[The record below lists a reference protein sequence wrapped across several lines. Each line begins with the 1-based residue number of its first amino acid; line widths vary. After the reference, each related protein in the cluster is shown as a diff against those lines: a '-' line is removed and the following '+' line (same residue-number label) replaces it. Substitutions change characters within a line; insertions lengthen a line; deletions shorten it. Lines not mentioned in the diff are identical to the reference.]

1 MFEVEIIVWEG
12 LEKLTTLIYLK
23 ARKKEL
29 SLRSLGIGAIGLS
42 CVPPVSRATR
52 YWVTR
57 HWHQPSSRRCN
68 TDGAKS
74 FCPSLCK
81 RPTGSSQP
89 QLEYSVSLRHSDL
102 WHGQYQYY
110 INYICNRSFG
120 FFFYF
125 FLSSSLKSSFLQ
137 IHFSTWTSALLE
149 VSGRTTRLWNNI
161 RSWARVH
168 QGALPFLPHDH
179 TSPPLPAPLGRIIHS
194 KGELALGGTDTT
206 ISLEGSAS
214 PQINLEL
221 SWDFFCLSNYPSHL
235 KVRKPNLW
243 DPETQTPAARVAEES
258 RLMPHTVTVFLLA
271 HEPLS
276 SPSVK

>member
-12 LEKLTTLIYLK
+12 LEKLTTLIYLN

-57 HWHQPSSRRCN
+57 HWRQPSSRRCT

-125 FLSSSLKSSFLQ
+125 FFVVFFKIIVSSNTLFHMNISTSGGQWENHQVMKQHKILSSGTPGSSSFPAP
-137 IHFSTWTSALLE
+137 W
-149 VSGRTTRLWNNI
+149 
-161 RSWARVH
+161 
-168 QGALPFLPHDH
+168 PHIP
-179 TSPPLPAPLGRIIHS
+179 TSP
-194 KGELALGGTDTT
+194 
-206 ISLEGSAS
+206 
-214 PQINLEL
+214 
-221 SWDFFCLSNYPSHL
+221 C
-235 KVRKPNLW
+235 
-243 DPETQTPAARVAEES
+243 TPWQDH
-258 RLMPHTVTVFLLA
+258 P
-271 HEPLS
+271 
-276 SPSVK
+276 

>member
-1 MFEVEIIVWEG
+1 MEIIVWEG

-57 HWHQPSSRRCN
+57 HWRQPSSRRCT

-81 RPTGSSQP
+81 CPTGSSQP

-110 INYICNRSFG
+110 INYICNLD
-120 FFFYF
+120 FFIIIIIFVF
-125 FLSSSLKSSFLQ
+125 FKIIISSNTLFHMNISTSGGQWENHQVIKQHKILSSGTPGSSSFP
-137 IHFSTWTSALLE
+137 A
-149 VSGRTTRLWNNI
+149 
-161 RSWARVH
+161 
-168 QGALPFLPHDH
+168 P
-179 TSPPLPAPLGRIIHS
+179 SPLLPAPLGRIIHS
-194 KGELALGGTDTT
+194 KGVLALGGTDT

-214 PQINLEL
+214 SQINLEL
-221 SWDFFCLSNYPSHL
+221 SWDFLCLSNYPSHF

-243 DPETQTPAARVAEES
+243 DPETQTPAARVTEES
-258 RLMPHTVTVFLLA
+258 RLMPHTVTIFLLA